1 MEAVKRIDLVIP
13 EVLLREVC
21 GLLDRQRVGGYT
33 VTRGLSGKGDRGAQT
48 GDGLA
53 GEFSN
58 AGIVVVCPELA
69 LPPLLESLRPLLTQ
83 FGGMCL
89 VSDAHWLKH

>member
-1 MEAVKRIDLVIP
+1 MH
-13 EVLLREVC
+13 
-21 GLLDRQRVGGYT
+21 
-33 VTRGLSGKGDRGAQT
+33 

-58 AGIVVVCPELA
+58 AGIVVVCPEAA
-69 LPPLLESLRPLLTQ
+69 LPPLLESLRPLLSQ